1 MVKIIHNGDDDDD
14 GGGDIED
21 HVGQVLVKLRA
32 EAGAFLVRVS
42 NCLLKWVGEPE
53 GDAGDAGGAGVDS
66 GVAMV
71 FVSII
76 WAVHIC
82 YQSILGIRLVSI
94 WPNLLFSRF

>member
-42 NCLLKWVGEPE
+42 NCL
-53 GDAGDAGGAGVDS
+53 S
-66 GVAMV
+66 GLGNLRVTLV
-71 FVSII
+71 VLVLILVWLWSLFRLYGLFIFVIS
-76 WAVHIC
+76 
-82 YQSILGIRLVSI
+82 Q
-94 WPNLLFSRF
+94 F

>member
-42 NCLLKWVGEPE
+42 NCL
-53 GDAGDAGGAGVDS
+53 S
-66 GVAMV
+66 GLGNLRVTLV
-71 FVSII
+71 VLVLILVWLWSLFQLYGLFIFVIS
-76 WAVHIC
+76 
-82 YQSILGIRLVSI
+82 Q
-94 WPNLLFSRF
+94 F

>member
-42 NCLLKWVGEPE
+42 NCL
-53 GDAGDAGGAGVDS
+53 S
-66 GVAMV
+66 GLGNLRVTLVMLV
-71 FVSII
+71 LILVWLWSLFQLYGLFIFVIS
-76 WAVHIC
+76 
-82 YQSILGIRLVSI
+82 Q
-94 WPNLLFSRF
+94 F

>member
-1 MVKIIHNGDDDDD
+1 MVKIKHNGDDDDD

-42 NCLLKWVGEPE
+42 NCLSGLGNLRVTLVMLVVLS
-53 GDAGDAGGAGVDS
+53 VDT